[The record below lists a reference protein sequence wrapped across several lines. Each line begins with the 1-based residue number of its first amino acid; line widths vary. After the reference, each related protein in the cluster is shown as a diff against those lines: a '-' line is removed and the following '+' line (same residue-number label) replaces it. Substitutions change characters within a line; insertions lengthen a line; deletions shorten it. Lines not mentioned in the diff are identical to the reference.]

1 MPRVDLNQTNFTSG
15 EITPR
20 CYGRV
25 DIARYQNGAASL
37 ENCFV
42 TIHGGAYRRYASG
55 YQATAKTLG
64 RFVRL
69 VPFVFSTTQA
79 YILEFGHLYLRIYNQ
94 GGGQVM
100 NGGVPYELVTP
111 YSEDMLR
118 DMDFT
123 QGADTMLLFHQSVYP
138 QTLRRL
144 SGGAWSIGAA
154 PFTTL
159 PFDEVGH
166 RYNGT
171 LTLSATTIGTGRT
184 ATSTIAS
191 FIAGDA
197 GRRITFEGGAGL
209 ITAVNSGTQVTI
221 KITSEFSSTVI
232 AANQWVL
239 DDSPQTTIVPGDK
252 SPVGIG
258 INVTSAVDTFRAND
272 VGKFIEINGGLL
284 EIDGVTNAQAIV
296 CKIIQELDSAV
307 GAPPGAWKLLGP
319 AWNEFDG
326 YPRTGEFY
334 EQRLNVAGSTGY
346 PQTLWGSKT
355 GAFFDFTMGTDD
367 DDAYAFTL
375 PSTGKINPI
384 TRMSSVSVL
393 IMLTY
398 GGEYTATGGVEKP
411 LTPTNPQLKPRT
423 RYGCNSVK
431 PLQVGEELFYVTRTG
446 KKVRAMSYSYTSDS
460 FPSPNVT
467 TLAEHITSPG
477 IVDMAYQQEPDG
489 RLWCVRADG
498 KLAVLTIDREEG
510 VTAWSPQSTD
520 GIYESVACIPNGGI
534 DEVWVSVKRTIGGVD
549 YRYIER
555 FDDSLLTDSAITGA
569 DATGMTE
576 WTGLDHLEGK
586 QVHVRADGTFAGTF
600 TVAGGKI
607 TLPRSAKA
615 VQIGL
620 PYTARIIPLRPEIQT
635 GAGTAQANKMNTSK
649 VSVLLHE
656 SIGGTINGQRLTQ
669 RAFGSELLDQEL
681 QVYSGL
687 DYVGITDWHNG
698 DSPIVLEQ
706 SEPLPFHVLSVIRKF
721 TVNP

>member
-25 DIARYQNGAASL
+25 DIARYLNGAASL

-42 TIHGGAYRRYASG
+42 TIHGGAYRRYASS

-118 DMDFT
+118 EMDFT

-171 LTLSATTIGTGRT
+171 LTLSAATVGTGRT

-191 FIAGDA
+191 FIAADV
-197 GRRITFEGGAGL
+197 GRRITFEGGSGL
-209 ITAVNSGTQVTI
+209 ITAVNSGTQVTMQ
-221 KITSEFSSTVI
+221 ITSEFSSTVI

-239 DDSPQTTIVPGDK
+239 DDSPQVSITPGDK

-258 INVTSAVDTFRAND
+258 INVTCTTDAFRAID

-284 EIDGVTNAQAIV
+284 HVDSVSSAQAIV
-296 CKIIQELDSAV
+296 CKIIKELDSAV
-307 GAPPGAWKLLGP
+307 AAPAGAWKLLGP

-520 GIYESVACIPNGGI
+520 GVYESVACIPNGGI

-555 FDDSLLTDSAITGA
+555 FDDSLLTDSAITDT
-569 DATGMTE
+569 DATGKTE
-576 WTGLDHLEGK
+576 WTGLAHLEGK
-586 QVHVRADGTFAGTF
+586 QVHVRADGTFAGAF

-607 TLPRSAKA
+607 TLPRSAKT

-656 SIGGTINGQRLTQ
+656 SIGGMINGQKLTQ

-706 SEPLPFHVLSVIRKF
+706 SEPLPFHVLSIIRKF